1 MHDLQRGS
9 RRLTITVAND
19 EDRDTIYRLRHAV
32 YASEL
37 AQHPENAAGRLS
49 DSLDAFNTYI
59 TASVNGEVVGFIS
72 ITPPGHPSYSID
84 KYLSRDALPFPCD
97 DSLYE
102 VRLLT
107 VVQPYRGSQAAFS
120 LMYAALRWVEAHGAT
135 RVVWIGRREILDLY
149 LKAGGQPIGIE
160 VQSGAVTFEVLT
172 MTIRTALEHL
182 GRYTPLLH
190 RLEGSIDW
198 QLDIPYYRPTRAF
211 HGGAFFDAIGDEF
224 DTLGKRKSIIN
235 ADVLDAWFPP
245 SPKVTTALRENLDWL
260 LRTSPPTECQGMI
273 RTIARMRGV
282 DPKCVLPGAGSSN
295 LIFMAFRQW
304 LTPASR
310 VLILDPMYGEY
321 AHVLEEVVRCQ
332 VDRLILSR
340 GDGFL
345 LDLSDLESRFAT
357 PYDLVILVN
366 PNSPTGRHVP
376 RERLEEV
383 LKRAPSRTLIWVD
396 ETYVE
401 YAGPEQSLEQFAA
414 RSENVVVCKS
424 MSKVYALSGV
434 RAAYLCASPH
444 LIEGLRSITPP
455 WAVSLP
461 AQVAAVKALQDPAY
475 YAARY
480 EETHALRV
488 QLVEGLLATINLEIV
503 PSVANFVLCHLPPD
517 GPDAAIVVDKCRVH
531 GLFLRDVATMGSQ
544 LGTHALRIGVKDAQ
558 TNRQIVEM
566 LTRVLHEKGARE

>member
-1 MHDLQRGS
+1 
-9 RRLTITVAND
+9 
-19 EDRDTIYRLRHAV
+19 
-32 YASEL
+32 
-37 AQHPENAAGRLS
+37 
-49 DSLDAFNTYI
+49 
-59 TASVNGEVVGFIS
+59 
-72 ITPPGHPSYSID
+72 
-84 KYLSRDALPFPCD
+84 
-97 DSLYE
+97 
-102 VRLLT
+102 
-107 VVQPYRGSQAAFS
+107 
-120 LMYAALRWVEAHGAT
+120 
-135 RVVWIGRREILDLY
+135 
-149 LKAGGQPIGIE
+149 
-160 VQSGAVTFEVLT
+160 
-172 MTIRTALEHL
+172 
-182 GRYTPLLH
+182 
-190 RLEGSIDW
+190 
-198 QLDIPYYRPTRAF
+198 
-211 HGGAFFDAIGDEF
+211 
-224 DTLGKRKSIIN
+224 
-235 ADVLDAWFPP
+235 
-245 SPKVTTALRENLDWL
+245 
-260 LRTSPPTECQGMI
+260 
-273 RTIARMRGV
+273 MRGV